1 MRYEVVAYLA
11 GPLSLWSGK
20 PHPREIIAR
29 RSSRWRW
36 HAQALA
42 QSVLAHVDSG
52 RCGYVIMK
60 GGEVIHHQRAKD
72 EQCNPLSSEEL
83 HIDIDVRGTP
93 KEWIKDLSEILR
105 KSDEELEARIREHL
119 RP

>member
-1 MRYEVVAYLA
+1 MYLATIYFA

-36 HAQALA
+36 HAQVLA
-42 QSVLAHVDSG
+42 QSILAHVDSG

-60 GGEVIHHQRAKD
+60 DGEVIHHEHAKD
-72 EQCNPLSSEEL
+72 EQCNPLPDEPL
-83 HIDIDVRGTP
+83 HMPEPT
-93 KEWIKDLSEILR
+93 
-105 KSDEELEARIREHL
+105 
-119 RP
+119 

>member
-1 MRYEVVAYLA
+1 MSRFEVVIFFA

-20 PHPREIIAR
+20 PHPREVIAR

-36 HAQALA
+36 HALALA

-52 RCGYVIMK
+52 RCGYVVMLDGK
-60 GGEVIHHQRAKD
+60 VIHHEYAKD
-72 EQCNPLSSEEL
+72 EQCNPLPGEDRYIPE
-83 HIDIDVRGTP
+83 
-93 KEWIKDLSEILR
+93 
-105 KSDEELEARIREHL
+105 